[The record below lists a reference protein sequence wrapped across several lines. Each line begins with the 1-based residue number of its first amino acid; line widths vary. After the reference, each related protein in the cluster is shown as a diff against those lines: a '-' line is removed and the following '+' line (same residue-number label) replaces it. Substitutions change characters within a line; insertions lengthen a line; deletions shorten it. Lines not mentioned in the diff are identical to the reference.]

1 MTAAFAGAAAVNTPM
16 TSARELIPEIIF
28 LFTFPPYRYVAAK
41 GLATICLTADSGG
54 IYAPEVKLSKL
65 GDIPIPLP

>member
-1 MTAAFAGAAAVNTPM
+1 M
-16 TSARELIPEIIF
+16 TSARELIPAIIF

-41 GLATICLTADSGG
+41 GLATNLLTANRGG
-54 IYAPEVKLSKL
+54 IYAPREKLSEL